1 MVVSIKNISKGK
13 EKIEFSYSLPTELLF
28 CLNLLGKKEPR
39 PSVDQNFINTFLT
52 DIPEDLESEVKK
64 WHPFILSLF
73 DSEILSENKLVE
85 TETIE
90 EGLEKL
96 KKIPAND
103 YMTVL
108 EEAYR
113 QNRTLIS
120 NTRLENYLETPRGLK
135 QDFISFVNAFYK
147 DYFYK
152 QVDTYSLAILKKIRE
167 WANALQKQSL
177 PEFFQNLENN
187 LVEYQKD
194 HDILQV
200 HLWLD
205 HAADTLEADR
215 IALMPTIFPY
225 LIFTQ
230 DEKEKTIYFYL
241 PILLDKMKATV
252 PVERKSEIGPL
263 VSFFDALSDK
273 TRMKIFLL
281 LNQKEMCNSEL
292 AQQLNLS
299 TATISQHLGILKD
312 VNLIKGQREKTN
324 KIYYT
329 PNLEKV
335 KEKTKD
341 FQDLIEAQNP
351 LGQQ

>member
-52 DIPEDLESEVKK
+52 DVPEDLEPEVKK

-73 DSEILSENKLVE
+73 DSEILSQSKLVE

-96 KKIPAND
+96 KKIPANE
-103 YMTVL
+103 YMGVL

-177 PEFFQNLENN
+177 PEFFQKLENN

-252 PVERKSEIGPL
+252 PVEKKSEIRPL

-335 KEKTKD
+335 KEKIKD